1 LEITP
6 NDYFSLFYRFNYA
19 ANEFKANRNELGF
32 SAGGSGLRFSSNY
45 TYIRDSLS
53 PDAASIEELYL
64 NVSTQMTDNWTT
76 EVGTLQDLRDG
87 GGSLSHTASLKY
99 EDECFIFLGRYLRSY
114 INSVDIEQEDAFIF
128 TLTYKT
134 LGEVTF

>member
-1 LEITP
+1 
-6 NDYFSLFYRFNYA
+6 
-19 ANEFKANRNELGF
+19 
-32 SAGGSGLRFSSNY
+32 
-45 TYIRDSLS
+45 
-53 PDAASIEELYL
+53 
-64 NVSTQMTDNWTT
+64 MTDNWTT